1 MRTVRYHEHGAP
13 DVLQIDELDRP
24 EPAADELRVEVRA
37 AGVNP
42 VDTYFRDGSYEPAQ
56 LPMVP
61 GVDFAGVADAVGTG
75 VSQFDVGDRVFGTGL
90 GNEYQGSTAEY
101 LVTPLDRVAPL
112 PEGVPFET
120 AGAAGVAAVTPWRAL
135 VDHAALEPGEYCLIH
150 GGSGGVGHVGVQ
162 LASGLGS
169 RVVTTA
175 RPAYHERLSEL
186 GAHAVLDYNRDDLEL
201 AVLETTEGGPNVIVD
216 HMLERYL
223 QFDCDVAAPY
233 ARIVLYRNR
242 HREAGFTDVPAA
254 GGKELDF
261 HLMSAYN
268 TPRLAEPLTR
278 IGRLLADGW
287 LDIAVEE
294 TYELDEVAAA
304 HRRVREESVFG
315 KLVVTP

>member
-1 MRTVRYHEHGAP
+1 MRAVRYHEHGAP
-13 DVLQIDELDRP
+13 DVLQIDDVDRP
-24 EPAADELRVEVRA
+24 EPATDELRVEVRA

-42 VDTYFRDGSYEPAQ
+42 VDTYFRDGSYEPPEF
-56 LPMVP
+56 PMIP
-61 GVDFAGVADAVGTG
+61 GVDFAGVVDSIGSG

-90 GNEYQGSTAEY
+90 GNEYQGSIAEY
-101 LVTPLDRVAPL
+101 LVAPLDRVAAL
-112 PEGVPFET
+112 PDGVPFET

-150 GGSGGVGHVGVQ
+150 GGNGGVGHVGVQ
-162 LASGLGS
+162 LAAGLGS

-175 RPAYHERLSEL
+175 RPTHHERLREF
-186 GAHAVLDYNRDDLEL
+186 GAHAVFDYDRDDLERV
-201 AVLETTEGGPNVIVD
+201 VLKATGGGPNVIVD

-233 ARIVLYRNR
+233 ARIILYRNR

-254 GGKELDF
+254 GGKELEF